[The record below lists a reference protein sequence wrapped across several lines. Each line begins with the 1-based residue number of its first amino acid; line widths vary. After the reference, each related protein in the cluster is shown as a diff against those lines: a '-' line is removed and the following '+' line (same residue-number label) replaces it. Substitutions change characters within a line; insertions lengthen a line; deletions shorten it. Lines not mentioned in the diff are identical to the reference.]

1 MYRCVFCFFLVT
13 RLYVVLIN
21 IVGGYG
27 TGESSSVNRD
37 FFYDP
42 SLRSITY
49 VWIFCFLFFCSL
61 VCLFE

>member
-1 MYRCVFCFFLVT
+1 MSHPLVYRCVLFFCLVT

-21 IVGGYG
+21 IVSGYG

-49 VWIFCFLFFCSL
+49 VWIVFLFFFVL
-61 VCLFE
+61 